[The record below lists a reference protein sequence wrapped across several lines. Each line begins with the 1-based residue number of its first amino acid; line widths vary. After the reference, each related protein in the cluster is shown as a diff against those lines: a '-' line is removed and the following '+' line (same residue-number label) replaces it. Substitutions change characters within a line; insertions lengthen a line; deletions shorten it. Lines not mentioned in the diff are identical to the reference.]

1 MKKIFLLNLMAFFVL
16 VLIGCQDTTTSSL
29 NTSNRLPTSTSM
41 IPSTTSMTTTTTATT
56 KKQAILINATVGK
69 TMLDE
74 NPAIILVDV
83 RTEDEFRE
91 FRIPGAINIPLNEF
105 LFIIDLLIPNKQA
118 IYIIYCRTGNKSA
131 VAAAQLIELGYESV
145 YDMGGIYFWPYEI
158 ISD

>member
-1 MKKIFLLNLMAFFVL
+1 MKKILFLHLMLLFTLVL
-16 VLIGCQDTTTSSL
+16 VGCQNTTTSSHD
-29 NTSNRLPTSTSM
+29 TSNQSTSM
-41 IPSTTSMTTTTTATT
+41 TYQSTTLTTTVTTTT

-69 TMLDE
+69 SLLDE

-83 RTEDEFRE
+83 RTYEEFRE

-105 LFIIDLLIPNKQA
+105 LFIVDILIPNKQA

-131 VAAAQLIELGYESV
+131 VAAAHLIELGYETV

>member
-1 MKKIFLLNLMAFFVL
+1 MTYQSTTL
-16 VLIGCQDTTTSSL
+16 TTTV
-29 NTSNRLPTSTSM
+29 
-41 IPSTTSMTTTTTATT
+41 TTTT

-69 TMLDE
+69 SLLDE

-83 RTEDEFRE
+83 RTDEEFRE

-105 LFIIDLLIPNKQA
+105 LFIVDILIPNKQA

-131 VAAAQLIELGYESV
+131 VAAAHLIELGYETV